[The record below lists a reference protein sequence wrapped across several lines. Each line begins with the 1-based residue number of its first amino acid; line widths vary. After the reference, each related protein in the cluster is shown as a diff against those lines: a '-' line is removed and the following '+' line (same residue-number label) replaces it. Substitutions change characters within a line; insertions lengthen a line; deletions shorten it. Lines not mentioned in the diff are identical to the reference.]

1 MNTIREIHAM
11 SYGKTHGTEQLGAE
25 RTQHTQRTR
34 RFARAAV
41 WCAAV
46 ASTALLV
53 TACGTVRQ
61 TGAPSLSSSDK
72 IAVASIANF
81 TETPDA
87 GLSAGSIAVNVL
99 RQNGIADVRVAPE
112 DARRNA
118 MFDTSART
126 NGDASLSWARA
137 QQARYVLS
145 GAVEEWRYK
154 TGVDGEPVVGV
165 TFELT
170 DVSSGKVVW
179 SGTGSRSGWSRSGL
193 ANVANTLIGKV
204 LAPLAA
210 TK

>member
-1 MNTIREIHAM
+1 MAAMNTIREKHTMMNAKINGM
-11 SYGKTHGTEQLGAE
+11 KQL
-25 RTQHTQRTR
+25 
-34 RFARAAV
+34 ARAAV
-41 WCAAV
+41 WCASV
-46 ASTALLV
+46 ASIALLM
-53 TACGTVRQ
+53 TACGTVRL
-61 TGAPSLSSSDK
+61 TGAPSLSASDK

-99 RQNGIADVRVAPE
+99 RNNGIADVRVAP
-112 DARRNA
+112 DDTRRNV
-118 MFDTSART
+118 MFDTAAHASA
-126 NGDASLSWARA
+126 DSALSWARA

-204 LAPLAA
+204 LAPLAVSR
-210 TK
+210 

>member
-1 MNTIREIHAM
+1 MNTIREKLSM
-11 SYGKTHGTEQLGAE
+11 MNGTKRL
-25 RTQHTQRTR
+25 
-34 RFARAAV
+34 ARAGV
-41 WCAAV
+41 WCAAA
-46 ASTALLV
+46 ASMALMV

-61 TGAPSLSSSDK
+61 TGAPALSATDK
-72 IAVASIANF
+72 VAVASIANF

-99 RQNGIADVRVAPE
+99 RHNGVADVRIAPD
-112 DARRNA
+112 DARRNP
-118 MFDTSART
+118 MFDTAART
-126 NGDASLSWARA
+126 SADGSLAWARS

-193 ANVANTLIGKV
+193 ANVANALIGKV
-204 LAPLAA
+204 LAPLAVRR
-210 TK
+210 

>member
-1 MNTIREIHAM
+1 MNTIREKATM
-11 SYGKTHGTEQLGAE
+11 MNGKTSGARQRAEQATKRL
-25 RTQHTQRTR
+25 
-34 RFARAAV
+34 ARVGV

-46 ASTALLV
+46 ASMGLLV

-61 TGAPSLSSSDK
+61 TGVPSLSASDK

-99 RQNGIADVRVAPE
+99 RHNGLADVRVAPD

-118 MFDTSART
+118 MFDTAART
-126 NGDASLSWARA
+126 NGDASLSWARS

-210 TK
+210 RP

>member
-1 MNTIREIHAM
+1 MNAMMSETMNEPLSQMTTPATMQSGAPQTKRMRYMIR
-11 SYGKTHGTEQLGAE
+11 
-25 RTQHTQRTR
+25 
-34 RFARAAV
+34 ARV
-41 WCAAV
+41 WCAA
-46 ASTALLV
+46 ASMALFM
-53 TACGTVRQ
+53 TACGTVNQ
-61 TGAPSLSSSDK
+61 TGAPTLTAGDK

-87 GLSAGSIAVNVL
+87 GLSAASIAVNVL
-99 RQNGIADVRVAPE
+99 RQNGVAEVRVAPD

-118 MFDTSART
+118 MFDTAART
-126 NGDASLSWARA
+126 NGDASLAWARS

-170 DVSSGKVVW
+170 DVSTGKVVW

-204 LAPLAA
+204 LAPLSVRR
-210 TK
+210 

>member
-1 MNTIREIHAM
+1 MNTIREKLSM
-11 SYGKTHGTEQLGAE
+11 MNGTKRL
-25 RTQHTQRTR
+25 
-34 RFARAAV
+34 ARAGV
-41 WCAAV
+41 GCAAA
-46 ASTALLV
+46 ASMALLM

-61 TGAPSLSSSDK
+61 TGAPALSATDK
-72 IAVASIANF
+72 VAVASIANF

-87 GLSAGSIAVNVL
+87 GMSAGSIAVNVL
-99 RQNGIADVRVAPE
+99 RHNGIADVRVAPD

-118 MFDTSART
+118 MFDTTART
-126 NGDASLSWARA
+126 SADASLSWARS

-204 LAPLAA
+204 LAPLAVRR
-210 TK
+210 